1 MTYRTMMDYVLDGA
15 PSSNVQALLQTRDS
29 GADGN
34 KLHFL
39 DAVWRLYRDPSRT
52 EPMTEL
58 VLDGHLPA
66 RDREEICNQL
76 LPLAAKLKA
85 ASNQAIFAWDLMLL
99 PCSWVEAG
107 RVVYDC
113 GSLIKKIEGIP
124 ALKMG
129 VSGSQSLQLEHSV
142 ILRDEKVRSDLR
154 KAAGRGDSLLSE
166 QLEKTLKAWGKARRP
181 DNGHGKRLSSD
192 PPAAEKKGIF
202 SIFDRSDRGGR
213 PEKSDRGFIFDDY
226 DGDSGKRGR
235 NRRR

>member
-1 MTYRTMMDYVLDGA
+1 
-15 PSSNVQALLQTRDS
+15 
-29 GADGN
+29 
-34 KLHFL
+34 
-39 DAVWRLYRDPSRT
+39 
-52 EPMTEL
+52 MTEL

-99 PCSWVEAG
+99 SCSRVEAG

-202 SIFDRSDRGGR
+202 SIFDRS
-213 PEKSDRGFIFDDY
+213 EAHHISLFA
-226 DGDSGKRGR
+226 
-235 NRRR
+235 

>member
-1 MTYRTMMDYVLDGA
+1 M
-15 PSSNVQALLQTRDS
+15 
-29 GADGN
+29 
-34 KLHFL
+34 
-39 DAVWRLYRDPSRT
+39 
-52 EPMTEL
+52 
-58 VLDGHLPA
+58 
-66 RDREEICNQL
+66 
-76 LPLAAKLKA
+76 KA

-99 PCSWVEAG
+99 SCSRVEAG

-166 QLEKTLKAWGKARRP
+166 QLEKTLKAWGKARRS

-192 PPAAEKKGIF
+192 PTAAEKKGLF

-213 PEKSDRGFIFDDY
+213 TEKSDRGFIFDDY

>member
-39 DAVWRLYRDPSRT
+39 DAVWQLYRDPSRT

-129 VSGSQSLQLEHSV
+129 VSGSQSL
-142 ILRDEKVRSDLR
+142 
-154 KAAGRGDSLLSE
+154 
-166 QLEKTLKAWGKARRP
+166 
-181 DNGHGKRLSSD
+181 
-192 PPAAEKKGIF
+192 
-202 SIFDRSDRGGR
+202 
-213 PEKSDRGFIFDDY
+213 
-226 DGDSGKRGR
+226 
-235 NRRR
+235 

>member
-1 MTYRTMMDYVLDGA
+1 
-15 PSSNVQALLQTRDS
+15 
-29 GADGN
+29 
-34 KLHFL
+34 
-39 DAVWRLYRDPSRT
+39 
-52 EPMTEL
+52 
-58 VLDGHLPA
+58 
-66 RDREEICNQL
+66 
-76 LPLAAKLKA
+76 
-85 ASNQAIFAWDLMLL
+85 MLL
-99 PCSWVEAG
+99 SCSRVEAG
-107 RVVYDC
+107 RIVYDC

-213 PEKSDRGFIFDDY
+213 TEKSDRGFIFDDY